1 MTLKSLN
8 VQVYR
13 INNDL
18 AELFFNPREVDLRVG
33 ETLTLRER
41 ETGRSV
47 ISQVIAFR
55 SATYPSLLREQ
66 LETLI
71 GPEALNSSLA
81 GGIEQQVALA
91 EELNGQADDLSNV
104 KVALAKIRKTV
115 PVSKHG
121 RARWEQWD
129 GWIPGRDVDV
139 LSKGAL
145 ISTTTRSSDATA
157 TSHSIGSP
165 TGPRFKRLT

>member
-1 MTLKSLN
+1 MTLN

-41 ETGRSV
+41 ESGRSV

-55 SATYPSLLREQ
+55 SATYPSLMREQ
-66 LETLI
+66 LDTLM
-71 GPEALNSSLA
+71 GPDALASPLTDN
-81 GGIEQQVALA
+81 IEQQLALP
-91 EELNGQADDLSNV
+91 EELNGHNDDMGNV

-115 PVSKHG
+115 PAHQNG
-121 RARWEQWD
+121 RAR
-129 GWIPGRDVDV
+129 
-139 LSKGAL
+139 
-145 ISTTTRSSDATA
+145 
-157 TSHSIGSP
+157 
-165 TGPRFKRLT
+165 